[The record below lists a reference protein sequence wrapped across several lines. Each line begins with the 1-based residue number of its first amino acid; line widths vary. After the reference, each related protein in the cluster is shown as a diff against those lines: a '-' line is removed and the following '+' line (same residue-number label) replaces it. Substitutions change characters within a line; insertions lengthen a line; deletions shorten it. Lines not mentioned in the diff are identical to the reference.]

1 MAHVLYLV
9 EGLIIKSWPLGESN
23 KMFLVLTDKL
33 GLIKITAQ
41 AIRENKSKLRCH
53 LQTGHL
59 AKLEL
64 VKGREFWR
72 LVGASGS
79 AKVLP
84 SNLEARQVLARVAR
98 LMQRLVPLDEPN
110 PYLYQD
116 LISSLNLMKGEPDL
130 LSVETL
136 LVLRLLYNLGYFDP
150 VPQFTDVVAGGELAP
165 SMLENFSARRGE
177 AIKLINESLSG
188 GHL

>member
-1 MAHVLYLV
+1 MAHALYLI
-9 EGLIIKSWPLGESN
+9 EGLIVKSWPLGESN
-23 KMFLVLTDKL
+23 KMFLIFTDKL
-33 GLIKITAQ
+33 GLIKVTAQ
-41 AIRENKSKLRCH
+41 AIREGKSKLRGH
-53 LQTGHL
+53 LQTGCL
-59 AKLEL
+59 SKLEL

-84 SNLEARQVLARVAR
+84 SNAESRQVLARVTY

-110 PYLYQD
+110 PYLFKD
-116 LISSLNLMKGEPDL
+116 LMSSFKLLKSKQDL
-130 LSVETL
+130 LSVETI

-150 VPQFTDVVAGGELAP
+150 SPQFTDLVVEEDLVP
-165 SMLENFSARRGE
+165 SMLENFSTRRGE
-177 AIKLINESLSG
+177 AIKLINESLAG